1 MDPAILGPIDA
12 IFFPIIEPILLIGA
26 VVNLVTRLLAHRS
39 HIKQNEEEKGS
50 LQRFVIHEI
59 SNGILIIFSLYYMTL
74 HHHGGMILS
83 LMVLA
88 MVLADIFEFEARL
101 VESRGGMEIELPKGS
116 IVGSALVL
124 TYVLYIVMV
133 PAGPLDQFLVLVPV

>member
-26 VVNLVTRLLAHRS
+26 LANLVTRFLAHRS

-59 SNGILIIFSLYYMTL
+59 SNGVLIIFSLYYMTI

-124 TYVLYIVMV
+124 AYVLYIVMV

>member
-1 MDPAILGPIDA
+1 MNPAILGPIDA

-26 VVNLVTRLLAHRS
+26 VANLVTRHLAHRS
-39 HIKQNEEEKGS
+39 HIKQNKEEKGS

-124 TYVLYIVMV
+124 AYVLYIVMV

>member
-26 VVNLVTRLLAHRS
+26 VANLVTRLLAHRS

-59 SNGILIIFSLYYMTL
+59 SNGVLIIFSLYYMTI

>member
-26 VVNLVTRLLAHRS
+26 VANLVTRFLAHRS

-59 SNGILIIFSLYYMTL
+59 SNGVLIIFSLYYMTI

-124 TYVLYIVMV
+124 AYVLYIVMV

>member
-1 MDPAILGPIDA
+1 MDPAILGPTDA

-26 VVNLVTRLLAHRS
+26 VANLVTRFLAHRS

-59 SNGILIIFSLYYMTL
+59 SNGVLIIFSLYYMTI

-124 TYVLYIVMV
+124 VYVLYIVMV

>member
-26 VVNLVTRLLAHRS
+26 VANLVTRFLAHRS

-50 LQRFVIHEI
+50 LQRFVVHEI
-59 SNGILIIFSLYYMTL
+59 SNGVLIIFSLYYMTI

-133 PAGPLDQFLVLVPV
+133 PAGLLDQFLVLVPV

>member
-101 VESRGGMEIELPKGS
+101 VESRGGMKIELPKGS

-124 TYVLYIVMV
+124 TYVLYIVMF

>member
-26 VVNLVTRLLAHRS
+26 VVNLVTRFLAHRS

>member
-1 MDPAILGPIDA
+1 
-12 IFFPIIEPILLIGA
+12 
-26 VVNLVTRLLAHRS
+26 
-39 HIKQNEEEKGS
+39 
-50 LQRFVIHEI
+50 
-59 SNGILIIFSLYYMTL
+59 MTL

>member
-26 VVNLVTRLLAHRS
+26 VANLVTRFLAHRS

-59 SNGILIIFSLYYMTL
+59 SNGVLIIFSLYYMTI

-124 TYVLYIVMV
+124 VYVLYIVMV